1 MTLWLS
7 IDRCTDLNTPD
18 DEHIHQCVQVALETE
33 AVLALS
39 DPELSIRITDRDEA
53 ALFNETYRGKLGPT
67 NVLSFAANPPPE
79 AKSGLLGDIVICA
92 PLVAEE
98 ARQQGKD
105 EQAHWAHLI
114 VHGVLHLLGYDHQ
127 NDPDA
132 EQMEGL
138 ETAALARLGFAD
150 PYCVDATSES
160 AYS

>member
-1 MTLWLS
+1 MTLLLS
-7 IDRCTDLNTPD
+7 IDRCTDLDTPP
-18 DEHIHQCVQVALETE
+18 DEYIEQCVQVALDGETG
-33 AVLALS
+33 LGLN
-39 DPELSIRITDRDEA
+39 DPELSIRITDCDEA

-105 EQAHWAHLI
+105 EQAHWSHLI

-127 NDPDA
+127 NETDA
-132 EQMEGL
+132 AQMEGL

-150 PYCVDATSES
+150 PYCVDTTPES
-160 AYS
+160 AYT